1 MARRNKLTTD
11 TPWTEI
17 RSTAADWKKAGRD
30 GLLTLLHRMQ
40 LIRAFEESVLEL
52 ASEQLVHGPAHSS
65 IGQEGAAV
73 GSIVSLVPGDQIN
86 GSHRSHHQFIAKA
99 LGAVLDGQTVDPAAK
114 AEHPAIAPML
124 KMTLAEIMGLEPG
137 MTHGRGGSMHLRWA
151 EAGVIGSNAIVG
163 GGVPFALGAAWSR
176 KQAETGDVAMTYFG
190 DGALNIG
197 AVLESLNLAAVWKL
211 PICFFVE
218 NNQVAVATTVAEATR
233 ETRLSARGQAFG
245 IPSYT
250 VDGMD
255 PLAVKIAMDEALGLL
270 RAGKGPVIVEADC
283 YRYYHQSGPLLGS
296 AFDYRTKE
304 EEEAWKARD
313 PIRRVAREMLDRGF
327 LSTDEDQWI
336 RERSIATMSAVV
348 SELVE
353 PEGNGRRIIP
363 ALWPKPETVDAG
375 LRSTGAEFDGVV
387 TTELERFTG
396 KVAETKFIDAV
407 AAVMDRR
414 MARDARVLVIGEDI
428 HRLRG
433 GTNGA
438 TKGLY
443 AKYPDR
449 ILPTPIC
456 EQTFAGF
463 AGGVAVDGRYRP
475 VVEFMYPDFSLVA
488 CDQLF
493 NQIGKARH
501 MFGDTLSM
509 PLVVRTKVAM
519 GSGYGSQHSM
529 DPVGMFAL
537 FPGWRI
543 VAPSMPFDYVGLMN
557 SALTSED
564 PVLVVEHVDL
574 YAASG
579 PGPVDDFDL
588 HVPLGKAKVVRPG
601 GTLTVVTYLAM
612 VAVAQRVV
620 ERLGLD
626 AEVIDLRSLDRAGLD
641 WQTIEASVRK
651 TNALVVL
658 EQGPLTASY
667 GQILADEA
675 QRRLFD
681 WLDAPVMRIHG
692 GDASPTI
699 SKALEQAAIT
709 TEATI
714 EAGLRS
720 ALSTL
725 GRGSA
730 MAAG

>member
-1 MARRNKLTTD
+1 
-11 TPWTEI
+11 
-17 RSTAADWKKAGRD
+17 
-30 GLLTLLHRMQ
+30 
-40 LIRAFEESVLEL
+40 
-52 ASEQLVHGPAHSS
+52 
-65 IGQEGAAV
+65 
-73 GSIVSLVPGDQIN
+73 
-86 GSHRSHHQFIAKA
+86 
-99 LGAVLDGQTVDPAAK
+99 
-114 AEHPAIAPML
+114 
-124 KMTLAEIMGLEPG
+124 
-137 MTHGRGGSMHLRWA
+137 
-151 EAGVIGSNAIVG
+151 
-163 GGVPFALGAAWSR
+163 
-176 KQAETGDVAMTYFG
+176 
-190 DGALNIG
+190 
-197 AVLESLNLAAVWKL
+197 
-211 PICFFVE
+211 
-218 NNQVAVATTVAEATR
+218 
-233 ETRLSARGQAFG
+233 
-245 IPSYT
+245 
-250 VDGMD
+250 
-255 PLAVKIAMDEALGLL
+255 
-270 RAGKGPVIVEADC
+270 
-283 YRYYHQSGPLLGS
+283 
-296 AFDYRTKE
+296 
-304 EEEAWKARD
+304 
-313 PIRRVAREMLDRGF
+313 
-327 LSTDEDQWI
+327 
-336 RERSIATMSAVV
+336 
-348 SELVE
+348 
-353 PEGNGRRIIP
+353 
-363 ALWPKPETVDAG
+363 
-375 LRSTGAEFDGVV
+375 
-387 TTELERFTG
+387 
-396 KVAETKFIDAV
+396 
-407 AAVMDRR
+407 
-414 MARDARVLVIGEDI
+414 
-428 HRLRG
+428 
-433 GTNGA
+433 
-438 TKGLY
+438 
-443 AKYPDR
+443 
-449 ILPTPIC
+449 
-456 EQTFAGF
+456 
-463 AGGVAVDGRYRP
+463 
-475 VVEFMYPDFSLVA
+475 MYPDFSLVA